1 MEILS
6 AVYLSVALC
15 SFATLF
21 KALKQETNLS
31 PEQRQCSLKVIS
43 LAAIFWPIVM
53 PLSYL
58 EKRSKAKQEFCQ
70 IYEIENAPVP
80 LSPEFERKSETAKQQ
95 EAMQSFAA

>member
-6 AVYLSVALC
+6 AAYLSVALY
-15 SFATLF
+15 SFASLF

-43 LAAIFWPIVM
+43 LAAVFWPIVM

-58 EKRSKAKQEFCQ
+58 EKRSKAKQDFCQ
-70 IYEIENAPVP
+70 N
-80 LSPEFERKSETAKQQ
+80 
-95 EAMQSFAA
+95 

>member
-6 AVYLSVALC
+6 ALYLSAALY
-15 SFATLF
+15 SFASLF
-21 KALKQETNLS
+21 KALKEETNLS

-58 EKRSKAKQEFCQ
+58 EKRSRAKQEFCQ
-70 IYEIENAPVP
+70 IYEIEKTPAP

-95 EAMQSFAA
+95 EAMQSLAA